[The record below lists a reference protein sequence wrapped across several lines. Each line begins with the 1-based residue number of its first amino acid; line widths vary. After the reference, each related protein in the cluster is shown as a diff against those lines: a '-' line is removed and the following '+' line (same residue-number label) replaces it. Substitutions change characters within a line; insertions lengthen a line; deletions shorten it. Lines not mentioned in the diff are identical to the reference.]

1 MSTNYLDNPE
11 QLEILYRKD
20 KTQFQHIFSELEH
33 AQPGSPLV
41 SFWQSRLKFD
51 QQPVISFA
59 KNDLYH
65 IAATVVLMGTL
76 ATFPFWSG
84 KTEEEASIFFL
95 RNIGFLALTSLM
107 AYFFRTRQHPQKLMW
122 MVTAVVALLGLY
134 INLLP
139 GNAVD
144 PSDTLILAG
153 VHLPLILW
161 GITGYIFNSSNRFEY
176 LRFNGDLLVAAGIL
190 FLSWMLMS
198 GVTMGLFE
206 LIGFRLEQ
214 YYPRYVIIPGLTA
227 IPILAA
233 ITVLR
238 NTGFVN
244 QVSPWIARIFSP
256 LALVMLSLFLIFF
269 LRSGRDPFT
278 DREFL
283 LVFNLIL
290 VAVLALILFSLSAAE
305 QRWLNKVLFALSL
318 VTILVNLTALSAIV
332 YRLADY
338 GLTPNRLAILGAN
351 VLCLIH
357 LFIVGNKLRLLL
369 SGKVSREHV
378 LTSIGHYLPVYLV
391 WSAVVVILFPLLFGF
406 K

>member
-1 MSTNYLDNPE
+1 
-11 QLEILYRKD
+11 
-20 KTQFQHIFSELEH
+20 
-33 AQPGSPLV
+33 
-41 SFWQSRLKFD
+41 
-51 QQPVISFA
+51 
-59 KNDLYH
+59 
-65 IAATVVLMGTL
+65 
-76 ATFPFWSG
+76 
-84 KTEEEASIFFL
+84 
-95 RNIGFLALTSLM
+95 
-107 AYFFRTRQHPQKLMW
+107 
-122 MVTAVVALLGLY
+122 
-134 INLLP
+134 
-139 GNAVD
+139 
-144 PSDTLILAG
+144 
-153 VHLPLILW
+153 LW
-161 GITGYIFNSSNRFEY
+161 GITGFVFKTSNRFEF

-214 YYPRYVIIPGLTA
+214 YYPRYVLIPGLTA

-244 QVSPWIARIFSP
+244 QVSPWVARIFSP

-269 LRSGRDPFT
+269 LQSGKDPFT
-278 DREFL
+278 DRDFL

-290 VAVLALILFSLSAAE
+290 IAVLALILFSLSAAE
-305 QRWLNKVLFALSL
+305 QRWLNQVLFALSL

-351 VLCLIH
+351 VLFLIH
-357 LFIVGNKLRLLL
+357 LLLVGNKLRLML
-369 SGKVSREHV
+369 SGKASREQV
-378 LTSIGHYLPVYLV
+378 LTSLGNYLPVYIL
-391 WSAVVVILFPLLFGF
+391 WAGVVTILFPVLFGF

>member
-1 MSTNYLDNPE
+1 MNTNYLENPE

-20 KTQFQHIFSELEH
+20 KVHFQEIFSELSH
-33 AQPGSPLV
+33 SYPDSPLV
-41 SFWQSRLKFD
+41 SFWHSRLKFD
-51 QQPVISFA
+51 QQPVISFS
-59 KNDLYH
+59 KSDVLQ
-65 IAATVVLMGTL
+65 IFATIFVLGTY

-84 KTEEEASIFFL
+84 KTEEEASVFFL
-95 RNIGFLALTSLM
+95 KNIGYLAFSSLIV
-107 AYFFRTRQHPQKLMW
+107 YFFRTRHHSEKVKW
-122 MVTAVVALLGLY
+122 MIVAILAVLGIY

-139 GNAVD
+139 AGATN

-153 VHLPLILW
+153 IHLPLILW
-161 GITGYIFNSSNRFEY
+161 GITGFVFKTSNRFEF

-214 YYPRYVIIPGLTA
+214 YYPRYVLIPGLTA

-244 QVSPWIARIFSP
+244 QVSPWVARIFSP

-269 LRSGRDPFT
+269 LQSGKDPFT
-278 DREFL
+278 DRDFL

-290 VAVLALILFSLSAAE
+290 IAVLALILFSLSAAE
-305 QRWLNKVLFALSL
+305 QRWLNQVLFALSL

-351 VLCLIH
+351 VLFLIH
-357 LFIVGNKLRLLL
+357 LLLVGNKLRLML
-369 SGKVSREHV
+369 SGKASREQV
-378 LTSIGHYLPVYLV
+378 LTSLGNYLPVYIL
-391 WSAVVVILFPLLFGF
+391 WAGVVTLLFPVLFGF